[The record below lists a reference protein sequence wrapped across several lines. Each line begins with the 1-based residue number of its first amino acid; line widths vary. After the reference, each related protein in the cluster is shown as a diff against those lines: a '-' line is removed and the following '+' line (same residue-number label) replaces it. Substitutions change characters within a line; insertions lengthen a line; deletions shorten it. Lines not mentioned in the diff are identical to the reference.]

1 MLVGAYML
9 AGLGAYGVGLTMVFT
24 FGVTVAI
31 DRGQK
36 NDLLMR
42 AGPLPPVVDI
52 GSRVI
57 MAIVFAAVTL
67 GLLCVTA
74 FASGVRLAPAEWTS
88 LIVLGI
94 LGGLPLLG
102 MSFTI
107 AYLAGA
113 GAATAIVN
121 MLYMVLAFA
130 SGMLVPLNQLPS
142 FVQQVAVFL
151 PTYHY
156 AQLGWGVLGA
166 GDENIAVSVAWLAG
180 YGIVFFTTA
189 LWAYRRDATRRFR

>member
-1 MLVGAYML
+1 MSTVAVAPRPYPTRPAPIGPMLWKQCRAQGRLIMRQPAVGVVAVLLPVMLYVLFALPNASRMYAPGVLVGAYML
-9 AGLGAYGVGLTMVFT
+9 AALGAYGVGLTMVFT

-57 MAIVFAAVTL
+57 MAIVFATVTL
-67 GLLCVTA
+67 GLLCMTA
-74 FASGVRLAPAEWTS
+74 FASGVRLTAAEWTS
-88 LIVLGI
+88 LMVLGI

-121 MLYMVLAFA
+121 ML
-130 SGMLVPLNQLPS
+130 
-142 FVQQVAVFL
+142 
-151 PTYHY
+151 
-156 AQLGWGVLGA
+156 
-166 GDENIAVSVAWLAG
+166 
-180 YGIVFFTTA
+180 
-189 LWAYRRDATRRFR
+189 